1 MLGVLGVL
9 GALVTL
15 GALFVWHCQSLETSP
30 AQPALPPNLPP
41 VANKAIFKI
50 AQKIA
55 VNPIA
60 VLDAI
65 C

>member
-1 MLGVLGVL
+1 VLGLGVL

-15 GALFVWHCQSLETSP
+15 GALFVWHCQLLETSP

-41 VANKAIFKI
+41 VADRTNFKI
-50 AQKIA
+50 AQKTTLRGVAI
-55 VNPIA
+55 
-60 VLDAI
+60 LDAI